1 MSDRA
6 LCFEIETP
14 SERPTV
20 RTPRHPR
27 WEQILPRPWRRARR
41 RARID
46 AAFDEWAARV
56 QEWELA
62 GRPPVRTR
70 YYVPRAEVTVTE
82 LPDGS
87 REVSAR
93 ALPTDAEILS
103 VTYPSQETPS

>member
-1 MSDRA
+1 MSDHA

-20 RTPRHPR
+20 HPPRHPR
-27 WEQILPRPWRRARR
+27 WERILPAPWRRARR
-41 RARID
+41 RKRID
-46 AAFDEWAARV
+46 AAYDDWAARV

-62 GRPPVRTR
+62 GRPPDRQR
-70 YYVPRAEVTVTE
+70 IYVPRAEVTVTE

-93 ALPTDAEILS
+93 ALPTDAEIVS
-103 VTYPSQETPS
+103 VTYPY

>member
-20 RTPRHPR
+20 QTPRHPR
-27 WEQILPRPWRRARR
+27 WERILPRPWRQARR
-41 RARID
+41 RKRID

-62 GRPPVRTR
+62 GRPPDRMRV
-70 YYVPRAEVTVTE
+70 YVPRAEVTVTE
-82 LPDGS
+82 LPNGD
-87 REVSAR
+87 REVSAQV
-93 ALPTDAEILS
+93 LPYNAESLS
-103 VTYPSQETPS
+103 VYYPSQENPS